1 MDINERECT
10 NVPRPWVNVTMS
22 IDTHGSCMQF
32 YDGKSCT
39 GRIAVIQPFHT
50 VHQMDLSLINFHNV
64 IQSISPCGAKGK
76 LFICTIVQL
85 IPEQMQTWHK
95 N

>member
-1 MDINERECT
+1 MLRIIRIKIHSKGQSLNMDINERECT
-10 NVPRPWVNVTMS
+10 NVPRPWLNVTMS
-22 IDTHGSCMQF
+22 VDTHGSCMQF

-64 IQSISPCGAKGK
+64 IQSVSPCGAKG
-76 LFICTIVQL
+76 
-85 IPEQMQTWHK
+85 E
-95 N
+95 